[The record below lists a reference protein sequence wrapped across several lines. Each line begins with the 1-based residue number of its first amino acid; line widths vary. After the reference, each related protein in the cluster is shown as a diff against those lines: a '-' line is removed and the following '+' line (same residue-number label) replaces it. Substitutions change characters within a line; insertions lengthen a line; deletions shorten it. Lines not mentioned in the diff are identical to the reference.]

1 MQTLNEWYTLHV
13 CTDKGLIINKE
24 VFHQGLLA
32 HHDVDGYRL
41 KLPYDEYVGRVCQ
54 DIVDSQYA
62 ELLQT
67 KYEALYCLAGSVL
80 DDIHYGKV
88 FQFDVLLVH
97 PKYRNNR
104 AILRAFS
111 KAKKAMVLQSG
122 VTKYLN
128 VKHLNSTTRL
138 VQVKEY

>member
-1 MQTLNEWYTLHV
+1 MQLNIPKLFKNDEFLISTVASFMADGSLYYSTYT
-13 CTDKGLIINKE
+13 
-24 VFHQGLLA
+24 VFIKDL
-32 HHDVDGYRL
+32 R
-41 KLPYDEYVGRVCQ
+41 RVLEETKYQ
-54 DIVDSQYA
+54 DIQPDVFM
-62 ELLQT
+62 
-67 KYEALYCLAGSVL
+67 LAGSVYY
-80 DDIHYGKV
+80 DMHYGDV
-88 FQFDVLLVH
+88 FQFDVCLVH

-104 AILRAFS
+104 AVLRAFS